1 MQRFAFFTAG
11 RRRRAEGE
19 QVAEGIEEIV
29 LAMRTNAGARKRNE
43 RRKK

>member
-19 QVAEGIEEIV
+19 QVAEEIV
-29 LAMRTNAGARKRNE
+29 LASGDAYECWG
-43 RRKK
+43 KKEE

>member
-19 QVAEGIEEIV
+19 QVAEEIV
-29 LAMRTNAGARKRNE
+29 LATRMNAGARKRNE